1 MHRGPL
7 IQILKQMSGTDNELN
22 LLIAGESQ
30 PMEIRNVVDVEEL
43 ISPNGIKVITKQNN
57 IWLDSSHVSG
67 AWQVRLDLDGGSRG

>member
-7 IQILKQMSGTDNELN
+7 IQILKQMSGTDNELD

-57 IWLDSSHVSG
+57 IWLDASHVSA
-67 AWQVRLDLDGGSRG
+67 AWQARLDLDGGSRG